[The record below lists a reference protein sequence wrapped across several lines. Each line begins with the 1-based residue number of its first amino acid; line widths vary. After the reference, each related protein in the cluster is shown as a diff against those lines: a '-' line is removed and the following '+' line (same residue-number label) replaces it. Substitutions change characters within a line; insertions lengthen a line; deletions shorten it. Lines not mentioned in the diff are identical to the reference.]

1 MEEILASIRRII
13 ADDDVAR
20 VPVGAAEPDLSAMAS
35 PVPPQRAMVP
45 PLRPASLSSPSQRSF
60 PDPAGRQDDL
70 AAELAE
76 LTRSIEPAPIVTE
89 RKATDV
95 MELTETMAVPAKP
108 RINGAAMG
116 ETRPEKGFAEK
127 GFAEKSHTDHSHIDH
142 NHTDHSVADRG
153 VADARAD
160 DGARE
165 REPVP
170 APVAPRRPAP
180 PAVPEPE
187 ERPRS
192 LMSSTTSAAVDS
204 AFSSLTSSLAPPP
217 AQSAPAQ
224 NSRSVE
230 DLVKEMLRPMLTK
243 WLDDNLPGLVE
254 RLVRAE
260 IERVARGR

>member
-20 VPVGAAEPDLSAMAS
+20 VPVGQAEPNLSAMAS
-35 PVPPQRAMVP
+35 PVPPRATVP

-60 PDPAGRQDDL
+60 PDPTGRQDDL

-76 LTRSIEPAPIVTE
+76 LTRSMEPAPVVTE
-89 RKATDV
+89 RKAMDV
-95 MELTETMAVPAKP
+95 MELTETMAVPVKP
-108 RINGAAMG
+108 RTNGAAVG
-116 ETRPEKGFAEK
+116 EARPEKSFSEKSFAD
-127 GFAEKSHTDHSHIDH
+127 KSHTDQ
-142 NHTDHSVADRG
+142 G
-153 VADARAD
+153 FADARGD
-160 DGARE
+160 DRV

-170 APVAPRRPAP
+170 APLAPRRPEP
-180 PAVPEPE
+180 PKAPEPE

-204 AFSSLTSSLAPPP
+204 AFSSLTSSLTPPP
-217 AQSAPAQ
+217 APSVPAQ